1 MPNWKKVI
9 VSGSDASLNSLTVTN
24 GATVS
29 SSLTLSG
36 SINNV
41 NYIDFNTSYT
51 ATQPV
56 AGRLS
61 WNNSDGTL
69 DLGMKGGNVT
79 QQIGEEI
86 FYEVRND
93 TGTSIANG
101 TSVYANGVTAG
112 SGRITAAPF
121 VADGSVREVRY
132 LGLATEDISN
142 GVNGFVTHFGYVRNL
157 DTRGNVAS
165 SIAVGD
171 ETWAVGDILYAHP
184 TVAGKLTNV
193 KPKHEISV
201 AIIIVRHQSTGVVF
215 TRPISYGHL
224 DDIHDININTGSLST
239 GDLLIYDSGSDYWI
253 NSKQLSGSY
262 GLTGSLSAT
271 SFTGS
276 LFGTAS
282 YATQALNAS
291 TASYVLQ
298 AVSSSFATNANLLDN
313 LDSTAFAQLASA
325 NTFTNNQIIS
335 GSLTV
340 FTGSAIEFQVLN
352 TGTKIGNLITDTH
365 TITGSVGVSGSFT
378 ITGNQLITGPLTV
391 GSSSLGANEN
401 TITLGAR
408 DSVNEG
414 GQIGFNAPGG
424 TFTSA
429 SFIDNW
435 SNNIRILRGSNATSD
450 GLVTQWNLHTKQMQL
465 PAYTSATSFVGTATA
480 NLAVDSSG
488 NVITVSTSGGTVFPY
503 TGNAVITGSL
513 TVTQP
518 IYVPING
525 AMYFQGG
532 DDAALYDVNI
542 VNTMGI
548 YGVQDV
554 TVGAVKLGSN
564 GPVLY
569 GSGSRLGL
577 GTITPLYALDINANT
592 LTGARVYSGSLAV
605 GNITPSATVGRI
617 DASNDIVAFSTS
629 DSRLKNNIKPIKNAL
644 EKVSQI
650 GGYEFDWNNEIEI
663 HGYEGHDVG
672 VIAQEIEKVLPEV
685 VTTRDNG
692 YKAVKYEKLVA
703 LLIESNKELLKR
715 IEVLESKINQ

>member
-224 DDIHDININTGSLST
+224 DDIHDVNINTGSLST

-291 TASYVLQ
+291 TASYVVTANTASYVLN
-298 AVSSSFATNANLLDN
+298 AVSASYANNASTASYVSTASYALSALSSSYAIRSTDATTALTASYVSLAQTASYANLLDGY
-313 LDSTAFAQLASA
+313 DSTDFARLAAA
-325 NTFTNNQIIS
+325 NRF
-335 GSLTV
+335 
-340 FTGSAIEFQVLN
+340 
-352 TGTKIGNLITDTH
+352 
-365 TITGSVGVSGSFT
+365 
-378 ITGNQLITGPLTV
+378 
-391 GSSSLGANEN
+391 
-401 TITLGAR
+401 
-408 DSVNEG
+408 
-414 GQIGFNAPGG
+414 
-424 TFTSA
+424 
-429 SFIDNW
+429 
-435 SNNIRILRGSNATSD
+435 
-450 GLVTQWNLHTKQMQL
+450 
-465 PAYTSATSFVGTATA
+465 TA
-480 NLAVDSSG
+480 NQ
-488 NVITVSTSGGTVFPY
+488 
-503 TGNAVITGSL
+503 VITGSL
-513 TVTQP
+513 TATGDIITQGN
-518 IYVPING
+518 IVAQQYIVSSSV
-525 AMYFQGG
+525 AYFTESFSSGSTKFG
-532 DDAALYDVNI
+532 NSLDDTHQFTGSVNI
-542 VNTMGI
+542 TGSLNVYNGEIFAGRIDNTNEGGQVSFARALDGANGWYIDVYGDTSTPSLRFIDVSTAAVRMTISGSGGITMG
-548 YGVQDV
+548 Q
-554 TVGAVKLGSN
+554 
-564 GPVLY
+564 
-569 GSGSRLGL
+569 
-577 GTITPLYALDINANT
+577 
-592 LTGARVYSGSLAV
+592 SLAV
-605 GNITPSATVGRI
+605 GSINPSATVGRI
-617 DASNDIVAFSTS
+617 DASNDVVAFSTS
-629 DSRLKNNIKPIKNAL
+629 DIRFKENITPIPNAL
-644 EKVSQI
+644 DKLNKI
-650 GGYEFDWNNEIEI
+650 GGYTFDWNSDPELTKL
-663 HGYEGHDVG
+663 HGFKGHDVG
-672 VIAQEIEKVLPEV
+672 VIAQEIEKVLPEL